1 MSDLA
6 VPFRRPR
13 ERVPGLRLWSDERL
27 ASLVSRGSTWAFALL
42 YQRHHQALY
51 RYARSIVREDADAQD
66 VLQSAMTRALAALQS
81 RERDLAVRPWLFRIV
96 HNEAVSCLRARR
108 RETSLPE
115 ELDVAVAGVEH
126 TAEERARLATLVS
139 DLHALAERQRA
150 VLVMRELSGLS
161 LQEIAGALS
170 ISPGAAKQ
178 ALFEARCALQD
189 FAEGRTMDC
198 EQARKL
204 LSDAD
209 GRVLRGRKIRAPR
222 CECRACREFE
232 SMIGDRRAAFR
243 ALAPPLPAAAAS
255 TVLGR
260 LLSQGGAVHA
270 GAAAVAPAA
279 AVGKSAL
286 ASLTLKMIAGV
297 TMLTLATAGTVRLA
311 LNNGSLLPGHAPA
324 RHGVHLTRTPAVGA
338 ALRSAG
344 GGNHASSGSSSAHH
358 RAFGQ
363 AKAPPGAP
371 ASPTA
376 ERRAGPSHGRG
387 QAGRS
392 HALGARR
399 QGASA
404 SAGNRSHAHSR
415 GGLAAP

>member
-6 VPFRRPR
+6 VPFRRPP

-96 HNEAVSCLRARR
+96 NNEAVSCLRARR
-108 RETSLPE
+108 RETSLPP
-115 ELDVAVAGVEH
+115 ELDVAAAGVEH
-126 TAEERARLATLVS
+126 TAEERARLATLVT
-139 DLHALAERQRA
+139 DLHALAERERA

-209 GRVLRGRKIRAPR
+209 GRVLRGRKIRAHLR
-222 CECRACREFE
+222 ECRACREFE

-255 TVLGR
+255 SVLGR

-311 LNNGSLLPGHAPA
+311 IDNGSLLPGHQPGGHGTRLTRAPTSGVPSTSSLSGDRASGAPA
-324 RHGVHLTRTPAVGA
+324 GA
-338 ALRSAG
+338 LLP
-344 GGNHASSGSSSAHH
+344 GSTH
-358 RAFGQ
+358 
-363 AKAPPGAP
+363 AKAPASAP
-371 ASPTA
+371 AA
-376 ERRAGPSHGRG
+376 DANARASHGRG
-387 QAGRS
+387 KSAHAGPSQLLR
-392 HALGARR
+392 ARR
-399 QGASA
+399 HGAPA
-404 SAGNRSHAHSR
+404 SAGNR
-415 GGLAAP
+415 